1 MGFLGRLQ
9 ERGGR
14 GLLCMRHARLTSHTI
29 IAIALTTLFL
39 SQIAILAALMSAR
52 FLTVVSPERRR
63 ARTSGAQSTKRRQLM
78 PCIQRARKKRKI
90 IYQIDI
96 HIKGG
101 CSRAVKRTRPW
112 DHCSSG
118 CTCIWSGN
126 GLQHTS
132 QLNGLVTSRPN
143 RQIIMAMSAARRDI
157 E

>member
-101 CSRAVKRTRPW
+101 VLTSCKTDSALGSLFVRMHMHMEREWVTTHLTVEWARNVKTEQANYYGHECS
-112 DHCSSG
+112 
-118 CTCIWSGN
+118 
-126 GLQHTS
+126 Q
-132 QLNGLVTSRPN
+132 
-143 RQIIMAMSAARRDI
+143 ARY
-157 E
+157 